1 MSLCHPDKGS
11 VSCGACCGLFNL
23 KLDTEG
29 YKKLLQDRTEEFQ
42 SNVNFSIRHSFP
54 AYRQSREKLE
64 NEIPKKDDMTYN
76 CPFLGYVNRDGKKIG
91 CMIHPIFTGDPKSQN
106 FSFYGASICQA
117 YDCKNKEHELAL
129 LWEDLFVKVAEDS
142 VQFSHLASDH
152 ILIYAI
158 EKWIGFKNWNMEEG
172 ILRFQELIVSLFRIR
187 LQRIANFNPTSF
199 EVRYDSFP
207 EESSVYVF
215 LRENLGEGF
224 YDLEEEMK
232 KSPARID

>member
-1 MSLCHPDKGS
+1 
-11 VSCGACCGLFNL
+11 
-23 KLDTEG
+23 
-29 YKKLLQDRTEEFQ
+29 
-42 SNVNFSIRHSFP
+42 
-54 AYRQSREKLE
+54 
-64 NEIPKKDDMTYN
+64 MTYN